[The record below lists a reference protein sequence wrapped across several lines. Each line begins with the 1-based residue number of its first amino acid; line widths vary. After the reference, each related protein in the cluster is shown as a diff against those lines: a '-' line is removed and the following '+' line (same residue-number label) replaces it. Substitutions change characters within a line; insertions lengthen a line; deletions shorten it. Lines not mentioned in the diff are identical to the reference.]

1 MKLSY
6 NWLRELVPVTAS
18 PKDYIADMTMS
29 GSKVETLDYLGAEIE
44 NVVVGRVTAMEHHPD
59 ATKLWICQIDVGG
72 ERELQIVTG
81 AQNVS
86 VGDIVPV
93 ALDNSKLPGGVEI
106 HTGELRG
113 VKSEGML
120 CSHQELGLTSH
131 DIPDAPEH
139 GILLLNNTAEYGE
152 LTPGQDIRPVLGFDD
167 YFVDFEITPNRPD
180 CLSVIGLARES
191 AATYDM
197 SFTPATPKVHGGAG
211 KLDEFLNVT
220 VEEPELCPR
229 YAARLVRNVRIA
241 PSPKWM
247 RDKLRAMGVRPINNI
262 VDITNYV
269 MLEYGQPMHAFDYAC
284 LADSRIVV
292 RRAGRDEAFRTLD
305 DQERKL
311 TENMLVIA
319 DGSKPVAVAGV
330 MGGANSEITENTRNV
345 VFESANFSGVS
356 IRLTARA
363 LGMRTESSGRFEKGL
378 DPRNVGPALE
388 RACELVELLGAGDVC
403 DGVIDVDHSDPEPRR
418 LTLDAAR
425 VNRFLGIDVPE
436 ETMKRYLRN
445 LSFGVDG
452 NTVTVP
458 SWRSDVEQFADLA
471 EEVAR
476 FYGYD
481 KIPTT
486 LFAGAAPYH
495 RSEKIAFEDSLRTI
509 CAGLGCDEIQTYSF
523 VSEKVFD
530 KLNLPAD
537 DPKRRV
543 LTIINPLSEDMRV
556 MRTTAIP
563 SMLEVLARNANMK
576 NARARLFELSSTYE
590 PKLREDGTPDNT
602 QLPTERCVLT
612 LGMFG
617 DGDFFTLKSLVDGIA
632 RALRLP
638 ELRYTAQTE
647 NPAFHPG
654 RTADVYAGE
663 TYLGTLGQVHPRV
676 AEAFGLPVEGYIAAL
691 PAQALMEVRGGIVQ
705 YKALPRFP
713 GCTRDLA
720 VVCDESIPVAVLED
734 AIRAG
739 VGPLLESVKLFDIY
753 RSEALGADKK
763 SVAFSLLLRDPARTL
778 KDTDADAAT
787 EKAVAELAKIGAKL
801 RT

>member
-18 PKDYIADMTMS
+18 PKDYIAAMTMS

-44 NVVVGRVTAMEHHPD
+44 NVVVGRVVSMEHHPD
-59 ATKLWICQIDVGG
+59 ADKLWICQLDVGC
-72 ERELQIVTG
+72 ERNLQIVTG

-93 ALDNSKLPGGVEI
+93 AQDCAKLPGGIEI

-120 CSHQELGLTSH
+120 CSHQELGLTTH

-139 GILLLNNTAEYGE
+139 GILLLGSIAEYGK

-167 YFVDFEITPNRPD
+167 YCVDFEITPNRPD

-191 AATYDM
+191 AATYGM
-197 SFTPATPKVHGGAG
+197 RFEPAVPKVRGGAG
-211 KLDEFLNVT
+211 KLDEYLAVT
-220 VEEPELCPR
+220 VEEPALCPR
-229 YAARLVRNVRIA
+229 YAARLVRNVRIK

-247 RDKLRAMGVRPINNI
+247 RDKLRSMGVRPINNI
-262 VDITNYV
+262 VDITNFV
-269 MLEYGQPMHAFDYAC
+269 MLEYGQPMHAFDYGC
-284 LADSRIVV
+284 LSDSRIVV
-292 RRAGRDEAFRTLD
+292 RRAGKDEPFQTLD
-305 DQERKL
+305 SQERKL
-311 TENMLVIA
+311 SPNMLVIA
-319 DGSKPVAVAGV
+319 DGTRPVAVAGV
-330 MGGANSEITENTRNV
+330 MGGANSEITGSTRNV

-356 IRLTARA
+356 VRLTARA

-403 DGVIDVDHSDPEPRR
+403 DGVIDVDHSDPAPRE
-418 LTLDAAR
+418 LTLDDAR
-425 VNRFLGIDVPE
+425 INRFLGIDLPR
-436 ETMKRYLRN
+436 ETMVKYLAN

-452 NTVTVP
+452 DKVVVP
-458 SWRSDVEQFADLA
+458 SWRGDVEQFADLA

-486 LFAGAAPYH
+486 LFAGAAPFH
-495 RSEKIAFEDSLRTI
+495 RSEKIVFEDTLRTV
-509 CAGLGCDEIQTYSF
+509 CAGLGCSEIQTYSF
-523 VSEKVFD
+523 ISEKVFD

-543 LTIINPLSEDMRV
+543 LAITNPLSEDMRV
-556 MRTTAIP
+556 MRTTAVP
-563 SMLEVLARNANMK
+563 SMLEVLSRNANMK

-590 PKLREDGTPDNT
+590 PKLRADGTPDDT

-612 LGMFG
+612 LGLYG
-617 DGDFFTLKSLVDGIA
+617 DGDFYTMKSLVDGIA

-638 ELRYTAQTE
+638 GLRYTARLD

-654 RTADVYAGE
+654 RAADVYAGD

-676 AEAFGLPVEGYIAAL
+676 AEAFELPVAGYIAEIS
-691 PAQALMEVRGGIVQ
+691 AQALMAVRGGIVQ
-705 YKALPRFP
+705 YKPLPRFP
-713 GCTRDLA
+713 CCSRDLA
-720 VVCDESIPVAVLED
+720 IVCDESISVSELEDCIRCGAGEVLECV
-734 AIRAG
+734 R
-739 VGPLLESVKLFDIY
+739 LFDIY
-753 RSEALGADKK
+753 RSDSLGEGKK

-787 EKAVAELAKIGAKL
+787 EKAVAALTKIGAKL
-801 RT
+801 RA